1 MSSVIVD
8 EFEVVAERQAAP
20 GEAPP
25 PAPQTPPSPNGPTP
39 EDVRHILRTREHRE
53 TRLFAH

>member
-8 EFEVVAERQAAP
+8 EFEVVAEPQAAP

-25 PAPQTPPSPNGPTP
+25 PAPQTPPAPKGPTP
-39 EDVRHILRTREHRE
+39 EDVRHIVRTRARAEA
-53 TRLFAH
+53 RLFAH

>member
-8 EFEVVAERQAAP
+8 EFEVVAAASAAP

-25 PAPQTPPSPNGPTP
+25 PAPQTPPAPKGPTP
-39 EDVRHILRTREHRE
+39 EDVRHIVRTRAQYEA
-53 TRLFAH
+53 RLFAH